1 MHVIAGLKDQVINSV
16 VSPETSS
23 ILRDW
28 QDVWNHNQVNHVEV
42 PHTHDLDLS
51 EDQMSVIHAYMDE
64 NISDKNKCVNVR
76 SCVRQF
82 VSH

>member
-28 QDVWNHNQVNHVEV
+28 QDIWDHNPINHVEV

-51 EDQMSVIHAYMDE
+51 EDQMSVIHACMDE
-64 NISDKNKCVNVR
+64 NISDKNKHASVR
-76 SCVRQF
+76 LCVRQF
-82 VSH
+82 MSY